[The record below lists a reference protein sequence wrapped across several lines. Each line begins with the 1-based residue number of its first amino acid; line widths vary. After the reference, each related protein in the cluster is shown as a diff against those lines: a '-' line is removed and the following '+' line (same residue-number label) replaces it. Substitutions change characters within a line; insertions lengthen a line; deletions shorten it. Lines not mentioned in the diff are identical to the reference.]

1 MDVNTVKKPHEKF
14 RGDTGLLF
22 NIIIAI
28 LIGSRYAFL
37 IDWPDTLLGKIY
49 FFISLLGHFSFV
61 FCLVFAGY
69 FSAEFYHQK
78 SPHFPWLNGDYCDNL
93 HHIAAV

>member
-61 FCLVFAGY
+61 FLPCIC
-69 FSAEFYHQK
+69 
-78 SPHFPWLNGDYCDNL
+78 WLFFR
-93 HHIAAV
+93 

>member
-1 MDVNTVKKPHEKF
+1 MFWFKRANLTGVNTVKKPHEKF

-22 NIIIAI
+22 NIIITI

-61 FCLVFAGY
+61 FLPLYLLVI
-69 FSAEFYHQK
+69 
-78 SPHFPWLNGDYCDNL
+78 FPLSFIIKITALSVG
-93 HHIAAV
+93 